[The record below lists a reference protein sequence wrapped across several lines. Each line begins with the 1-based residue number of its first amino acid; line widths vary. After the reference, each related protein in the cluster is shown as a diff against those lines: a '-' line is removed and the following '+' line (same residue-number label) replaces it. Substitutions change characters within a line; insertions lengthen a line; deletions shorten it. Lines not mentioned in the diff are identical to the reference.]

1 MSWWEKSLRSMKA
14 QEIPELIEKFENTQE
29 EAKKNFYGVGPNKD
43 SAGIMDPIYKIFYK
57 LINDNLNFSQ
67 IYLGYKLSKNIQ
79 NNYFTIEEKTIS
91 TARKDGAKKTNYRRI
106 LKNFFNKSYDKDDK
120 DNISVYKLWDDYV
133 NKNYSQT
140 KPRLTTTCD
149 PNSREYGRG
158 TGEKTYCINK
168 KINDY
173 GKYVINKIKSDFE
186 KKYKDEFSSS
196 SGGRK
201 KTKHKNNV
209 NKSKTVKKKK
219 RKTRKK

>member
-14 QEIPELIEKFENTQE
+14 QEIPDLIEKFENTQQA
-29 EAKKNFYGVGPNKD
+29 AKNNFYGVGPNKD
-43 SAGIMDPIYKIFYK
+43 SAGIMDPIYKIFYN
-57 LINDNLNFSQ
+57 LINGNINFSQ

-106 LKNFFNKSYDKDDK
+106 LNNFFNKSYDKDDK

-140 KPRLTTTCD
+140 KPRSTTTCD
-149 PNSREYGRG
+149 QNSKEYGKG
-158 TGEKTYCINK
+158 MGEKTYCINK

-196 SGGRK
+196 SGGKR
-201 KTKHKNNV
+201 KTKH
-209 NKSKTVKKKK
+209 NKVRKK
-219 RKTRKK
+219 RKTLKKNNKKKK